1 MIEGSM
7 GEISNCRGIGGRST
21 ILKQLLM
28 NLLLFKGTYQST
40 ISVVDLKIRNS
51 DTIFIASINSLL
63 YCPHPQYCP
72 HVSSGHKRFKPIVLI
87 NSLQT
92 SNKVSETIVLCV
104 VDVET
109 TITASNTVVE
119 AESDH
124 SRQLSPEGVSA
135 GSDDV
140 VHIGYR

>member
-1 MIEGSM
+1 M
-7 GEISNCRGIGGRST
+7 
-21 ILKQLLM
+21 
-28 NLLLFKGTYQST
+28 F
-40 ISVVDLKIRNS
+40 
-51 DTIFIASINSLL
+51 AS
-63 YCPHPQYCP
+63 
-72 HVSSGHKRFKPIVLI
+72 VSSGYKRFKPIVLI

-124 SRQLSPEGVSA
+124 GRQLSSEGVSA

-140 VHIGYR
+140 VHIRYR